1 MVNQVDLA
9 SRFSWI
15 LDYITIDRI
24 DPVTMIQ
31 TRMKDGSYQ
40 KKYGSRYDS
49 SNGDTTLFAMLSP
62 SSVES
67 EAVESRP
74 LPVNSPSLKRTSHS
88 MDVTHD
94 PQEIDS
100 WRHKPQRSSGS
111 YSHNDSYRGNRN
123 KGQRGRNTG
132 SPSNS
137 LRRTNSQKDRSR
149 SLHSLSSHPSFN
161 RSHNRNTSEQLNRSG
176 NHSNN
181 SSYSHLR
188 ELQRWNSQ
196 NDDDMSENACF
207 L

>member
-137 LRRTNSQKDRSR
+137 LRRTN
-149 SLHSLSSHPSFN
+149 
-161 RSHNRNTSEQLNRSG
+161 RNTSEQLNRSG

-196 NDDDMSENACF
+196 NDDDMSEYACF